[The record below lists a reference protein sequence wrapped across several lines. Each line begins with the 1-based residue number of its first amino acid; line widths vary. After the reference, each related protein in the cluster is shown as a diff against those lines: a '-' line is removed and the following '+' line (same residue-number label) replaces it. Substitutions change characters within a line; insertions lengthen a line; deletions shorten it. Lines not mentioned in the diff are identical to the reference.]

1 METLMDYL
9 EDGIGKVINVDT
21 KKITIE
27 VSEEETLNRL
37 KINDMTIMSGNN
49 ADEKLIG
56 IITKVTKKRIDFDK
70 NENEQEE
77 EWNCSANICN
87 VTLVG
92 SFYIK
97 L

>member
-21 KKITIE
+21 KKIMIE

-77 EWNCSANICN
+77 E
-87 VTLVG
+87 
-92 SFYIK
+92 
-97 L
+97 

>member
-21 KKITIE
+21 KKIMIE

-56 IITKVTKKRIDFDK
+56 IK
-70 NENEQEE
+70 N
-77 EWNCSANICN
+77 
-87 VTLVG
+87 
-92 SFYIK
+92 
-97 L
+97 

>member
-9 EDGIGKVINVDT
+9 EDSIGKVINVDT
-21 KKITIE
+21 KKIAIE

-56 IITKVTKKRIDFDK
+56 IITKVTKKKIGR
-70 NENEQEE
+70 
-77 EWNCSANICN
+77 AH
-87 VTLVG
+87 V
-92 SFYIK
+92 
-97 L
+97 